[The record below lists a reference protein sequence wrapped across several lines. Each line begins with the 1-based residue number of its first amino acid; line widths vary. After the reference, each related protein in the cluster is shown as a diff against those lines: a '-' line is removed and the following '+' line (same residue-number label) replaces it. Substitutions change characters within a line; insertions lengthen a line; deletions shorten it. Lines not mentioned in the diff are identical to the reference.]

1 MPVKKMAEVNG
12 QDVSV
17 ARTLTILGCGMTE
30 TLELSD
36 FNADEHNAGTLGS
49 AILYGLL
56 TGSAREKL
64 QDGVSNGQVNGHK
77 PSIPKGEE
85 GLSRPTHYVACVR
98 TQRSVARLKHGLAA
112 QFQSPI
118 PVRISQGDNVS
129 AVNAASTIILGCQ
142 PQDLEMCLKE
152 EGLVH
157 ALQGKLIISILAGI
171 TIPQLESH
179 INEAPFVER
188 SSSTTI
194 IRAMPNTCALHN
206 ASTTLLTVS
215 PEHRPPP
222 HALALTNTLLS
233 SIGGVHPIT
242 PAQMDPCTALCGST
256 PAFFARII
264 DGLLDGAVS
273 LGLKRSEAKYLV
285 AETMKGVAEGLM
297 KGQDTG
303 EVVETVCTPGGSSIQ
318 GILVLERNGMKGLL
332 ADALRAAAGA
342 NGTLGRQRGAEV

>member
-1 MPVKKMAEVNG
+1 
-12 QDVSV
+12 
-17 ARTLTILGCGMTE
+17 
-30 TLELSD
+30 
-36 FNADEHNAGTLGS
+36 
-49 AILYGLL
+49 
-56 TGSAREKL
+56 
-64 QDGVSNGQVNGHK
+64 
-77 PSIPKGEE
+77 
-85 GLSRPTHYVACVR
+85 
-98 TQRSVARLKHGLAA
+98 
-112 QFQSPI
+112 
-118 PVRISQGDNVS
+118 
-129 AVNAASTIILGCQ
+129 
-142 PQDLEMCLKE
+142 MCLKE
-152 EGLVH
+152 DGLVQ

-171 TIPQLESH
+171 TIPQLESR
-179 INEAPFVER
+179 INRAPLVER
-188 SSSTTI
+188 SSSTTTV

-215 PEHRPPP
+215 EEHRPPP

-233 SIGGVHPIT
+233 SIGGVHPIS

-273 LGLKRSEAKYLV
+273 LGLKRSEAKFLV

-318 GILVLERNGMKGLL
+318 GVLVLERNGMKGLL

-342 NGTLGRQRGAEV
+342 NGTLGRQRGADV